1 MQGIISAIRRHPWR
15 SGFGALAVVLL
26 GAAVANRELISL
38 LLSPEP
44 TVDLSLPVVTPLT
57 AGAGETVYL
66 IDASRSKATVE
77 VDEELAGARTTATL
91 TTSGIAGS
99 FAVGA
104 DPAQSRVGEM
114 AVNVMQLRSDNS
126 LRDKVLHHDYLESH
140 TNPEVRLD
148 NITVEGPVAA
158 PAPGAPATFTLRG
171 DLTVK
176 QITKPVSFTAEA
188 GRDGDEITATAT
200 GTVQLSDFGVGPI
213 TKIGLVRTGDD
224 ARLTLQLT
232 AVDAADFTPPATV
245 EVRTAGDDDPVGGP
259 SYSTQVAPIL
269 QTNCASCHQ
278 TGQVGA
284 EHWKLDTAG
293 DARADADGVAVV
305 TKARYMPPWPASDA
319 GVPLQHTR
327 RLTDDQIATLRDW
340 AAAGAPLDVP
350 PATPVTPTP
359 DPTVVTPRS
368 DVKMALIE
376 PYNGESNERDDYRCF
391 VLDPKFTTES
401 FVTGYTFEPDRLDVV
416 HHALIYRA
424 PAKALELILQAD
436 AKDAGSGWRCGS
448 GMGPKGSEE
457 LIAGWVPGQMS
468 RDFGDGVGYRF
479 NPGDV
484 LVAQVHYHYED
495 DRPADRSRMS
505 LEVAPP
511 GEPVTALHTT
521 EYLAPVELPC
531 PAGRTEPLCDRSAAL
546 ADVAQRFGPA
556 GAGIANGLNRLCRT
570 TPEQVA
576 AASDGTLART
586 TCDLRVRDTGD
597 IVDVLGHMHQY
608 GLSYRMTL
616 HPDSE
621 QATVLLDIPRW
632 DFNWQLNY
640 QPVTPVPVTA
650 GDTVRVECSWDRS
663 LRPTQ
668 PMRYL
673 VFAEGTDDEMCFS
686 TITVRPTP

>member
-1 MQGIISAIRRHPWR
+1 MQRILAAIRRHPWR
-15 SGFGALAVVLL
+15 SAFGAVAVVVL
-26 GAAVANRELISL
+26 GGAVANRELISL
-38 LLSPEP
+38 LLQPEP
-44 TVDLSLPVVTPLT
+44 TVDLSLPVVTPVT
-57 AGAGETVYL
+57 AGPGETVYL
-66 IDASRSKATVE
+66 VDASRSKVTVE
-77 VDEELAGARTTATL
+77 VDEVLAGAELTATL
-91 TTSGIAGS
+91 TTTGIAGS

-104 DPAQSRVGEM
+104 DPAQSRFGDM

-126 LRDKVLHHDYLESH
+126 LRDKVLHHDFLESH

-148 NITVEGPVAA
+148 NITVEGPLQA
-158 PAPGAPATFTLRG
+158 PAPGAPAAVTLRG

-176 QITKPVSFTAEA
+176 GTTKPVTFNAEA
-188 GRDGDEITATAT
+188 RRDGDEITATAT
-200 GTVQLSDFGVGPI
+200 GTVQLADFGVGPI
-213 TKIGLVRTGDD
+213 TKIGLVRTGDE

-232 AVDAADFTPPATV
+232 AVDAATFTPPATV
-245 EVRTAGDDDPVGGP
+245 EVRTAGDDTATDGP
-259 SYSTQVAPIL
+259 AYSTQVAPIL
-269 QTNCASCHQ
+269 QSNCASCHQ
-278 TGQVGA
+278 TGQIGA

-319 GVPLQHTR
+319 GVPLQHVR
-327 RLTDDQIATLRDW
+327 RLTDDQISTLRDW

-350 PATPVTPTP
+350 ATTPVTPTP
-359 DPTVVTPRS
+359 DPTVAIPRR
-368 DVKMALIE
+368 DVQMSLIE
-376 PYNGESNERDDYRCF
+376 PYRGESNERDDYRCF
-391 VLDPKFTTES
+391 VLDPGFTTES

-424 PAKALELILQAD
+424 SSRSLEQLLQAD
-436 AKDAGSGWRCGS
+436 ARDDGSGWRCGS

-457 LIAGWVPGQMS
+457 LIAGWVPGQTP
-468 RDFGDGVGYRF
+468 RDFGEGVGYRF
-479 NPGDV
+479 NPGDL
-484 LVAQVHYHYED
+484 LVAQIHYHYEG
-495 DRPADRSRMS
+495 DRPADQSRMD

-511 GEPVTALHTT
+511 GAPITALRTG

-531 PAGRTEPLCDRSAAL
+531 PAGRTEPLCDRTAAIQ
-546 ADVAQRFGPA
+546 DVAQRFGPA
-556 GAGIANGLNRLCRT
+556 GAGIANGLHRLCRT

-576 AASDGTLART
+576 AASDGTTART
-586 TCDLRVRDTGD
+586 TCDLRVRTAGD

-616 HPDSE
+616 HPDTDR
-621 QATVLLDIPRW
+621 ATVLLDIPHW

-640 QPVTPVPVTA
+640 QPVTPVPVA
-650 GDTVRVECSWDRS
+650 VGDTVRVECAWDRS

-686 TITVRPTP
+686 TITLRPTP